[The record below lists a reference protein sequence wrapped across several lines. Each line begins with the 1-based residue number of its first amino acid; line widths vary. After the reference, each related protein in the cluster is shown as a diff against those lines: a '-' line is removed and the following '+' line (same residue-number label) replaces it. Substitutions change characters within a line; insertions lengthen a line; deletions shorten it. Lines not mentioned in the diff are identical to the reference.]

1 MTKDDGLL
9 DGIYLNSMDETP
21 AMRVIRGFMAFEL
34 VALAAA
40 ALVHFGVLFSGLEHW
55 RAGTAESVLATVL
68 LLGLLLTW
76 IRPAWAR
83 AVGITAQAFALLGT
97 LVGLFTV
104 AIGIGPRTVPDV
116 TYHVGMVLLLIV
128 GILSA
133 IRSREI
139 GV

>member
-9 DGIYLNSMDETP
+9 DGIYLDCMDETP

-34 VALAAA
+34 VAFAAA

-55 RAGTAESVLATVL
+55 RAGTAESVLGAVL

-83 AVGITAQAFALLGT
+83 AAGITAQAFALFGT

-104 AIGIGPRTVPDV
+104 AIGIGPRTAPDI
-116 TYHVGMVLLLIV
+116 TYHVGMVVVLGL
-128 GILSA
+128 
-133 IRSREI
+133 
-139 GV
+139 GVYQATQQRN